1 MYVEDCCFV
10 LMRKLVSYA
19 IYWLQGTLKFL
30 KNIFNICFSAYINMC
45 VCTTCAAACRWRPE
59 DSWWELVSSFSYVGP
74 GNQTQACGKYPHPLS
89 CYTSLDCKDLSKYFL
104 E

>member
-1 MYVEDCCFV
+1 
-10 LMRKLVSYA
+10 
-19 IYWLQGTLKFL
+19 
-30 KNIFNICFSAYINMC
+30 MC

-59 DSWWELVSSFSYVGP
+59 DSWWELVSSFSYVAS